1 MLSEMRINLFALF
14 FCTNACL
21 SFAQD
26 SDLKL
31 WNNAVVKCSE
41 VENGSYEMTYKSK
54 YLMGRDTVS
63 KKLNCVFR
71 KEPSDSIF
79 GFCFDVERT
88 IGQEQDFYSYS
99 GDYFISGSKRKAQLF
114 QYKKAMTALVS
125 FKHNYDF
132 FNPLTNFEDSEMPE
146 IDTSLLL
153 LVGEEKIG
161 SYATVHYKYIPPK
174 DTNEAIDILGS
185 ELDFWINTK
194 DCIPVRYT
202 VYYKIDLS
210 GDTLEQYD
218 EFNLSSYSLNTQPD
232 YRFKTPDS
240 YIMEGIHVNEF
251 VPDTPGPV
259 QKLAVGSK
267 VPRWNFETN
276 KKTTLSSENHSYG
289 LILFDFYYQSCFPC
303 LKAIP
308 ALNRLSKK
316 YDLKG
321 KGLLVAGINN
331 VDPVDDRFYEFVE
344 RKQISYPLAVS
355 PNELSEVFKV
365 SSYPTLFLMDGKG
378 TLIYSSEGYSEQ
390 LEAELE
396 EVIIDHLTKEGLL
409 R

>member
-26 SDLKL
+26 SDFKL
-31 WNNAVVKCSE
+31 WNNAIVKCSG
-41 VENGSYEMTYKSK
+41 VKNGSFEMTYKSK
-54 YLMGRDTVS
+54 YLMGGDTVF
-63 KKLNCVFR
+63 KNLNCNFR
-71 KEPSDSIF
+71 RDLSDTVF
-79 GFCFDVERT
+79 GFYFDAERT

-99 GDYFISGSKRKAQLF
+99 GGSFIAGSKGKAQLF
-114 QYKKAMTALVS
+114 QHKKAMTALVA

-132 FNPLTNFEDSEMPE
+132 FNPLTNFKDSEMSE
-146 IDTSLLL
+146 IDSSLLM
-153 LVGEEKIG
+153 LVGEERIG
-161 SYATVHYKYIPPK
+161 SYTAIHYKYTPPK
-174 DTNEAIDILGS
+174 DTNEAIDILNS

-194 DCIPVRYT
+194 DCIPVRYSI
-202 VYYKIDLS
+202 YYKVDLS

-218 EFNLSSYSLNTQPD
+218 EFNLDSYSLNKQPD
-232 YRFKTPDS
+232 YRFKTTDS
-240 YIMEGIHVNEF
+240 YIMEGVHVSEF
-251 VPDTPGPV
+251 VPDTPDLV

-276 KKTTLSSENHSYG
+276 KKTIVSSENHSYE
-289 LILFDFYYQSCFPC
+289 LVLFDFYYQSCFPC

-308 ALNRLSKK
+308 SLNRLSKK

-331 VDPVDDRFYEFVE
+331 VDPVDDHFYEFVQK
-344 RKQISYPLAVS
+344 KQISFPLAVS
-355 PNELSEVFKV
+355 PNQLSETFKV
-365 SSYPTLFLMDGKG
+365 SSYPTLFLMDNKG
-378 TLIYSSEGYSEQ
+378 IVIYSSEGYSEQ
-390 LEAELE
+390 LETELE
-396 EVIIDHLTKEGLL
+396 KVIIDHLTKEGLL